1 MQISTQENQNIEK
14 NLQQTI
20 SNTNEEP
27 QKTNENLT
35 QLLTAKERLEKAKE
49 NERRVNHLKENNEQM
64 KLDMK
69 TELINDLKKFV
80 EESIKTSDLIGTIET
95 MEPENKDL
103 RNVSM
108 ISTLIFRGVPKSE
121 KKKDSW
127 EAASQNRVSLL
138 AAKLNMDC
146 YELNMQISSAHRTPR
161 RVRIKVIFD
170 P

>member
-1 MQISTQENQNIEK
+1 
-14 NLQQTI
+14 
-20 SNTNEEP
+20 
-27 QKTNENLT
+27 
-35 QLLTAKERLEKAKE
+35 
-49 NERRVNHLKENNEQM
+49 M

-69 TELINDLKKFV
+69 TELINDLKKSV
-80 EESIKTSDLIGTIET
+80 EESIKTSDLIGIIET

>member
-27 QKTNENLT
+27 QKTNGNLT

-69 TELINDLKKFV
+69 TELIKDLKKFV
-80 EESIKTSDLIGTIET
+80 EESIKTSDLIGIIET

-138 AAKLNMDC
+138 AAKLNLDC

>member
-27 QKTNENLT
+27 QKTNGNLT

-69 TELINDLKKFV
+69 MELINDLKKFV
-80 EESIKTSDLIGTIET
+80 EESIKTSDLIGIIET

-138 AAKLNMDC
+138 AAKLNLDC

-170 P
+170 A

>member
-1 MQISTQENQNIEK
+1 
-14 NLQQTI
+14 
-20 SNTNEEP
+20 
-27 QKTNENLT
+27 
-35 QLLTAKERLEKAKE
+35 
-49 NERRVNHLKENNEQM
+49 M

-80 EESIKTSDLIGTIET
+80 EESIKTSDLIGIIET

-121 KKKDSW
+121 KKDSW
-127 EAASQNRVSLL
+127 EDASQNRVSLL
-138 AAKLNMDC
+138 PAKLNLDC

>member
-20 SNTNEEP
+20 TNTNEEP
-27 QKTNENLT
+27 QKTNGNLT

-69 TELINDLKKFV
+69 MELINDLKKFV
-80 EESIKTSDLIGTIET
+80 EESIKTSDLIGIIET

-127 EAASQNRVSLL
+127 EAASHNRVSLL
-138 AAKLNMDC
+138 AAKLNLDC

-170 P
+170 A